1 MDENTNKALFTLMQ
15 KVVDKLETISKDVN
29 RKDQTKLEDII
40 KDTNIQTDKLVL
52 QLVEALSKLL
62 KNSLDTKNEI
72 VEYVEKSIETPNVNN
87 YTEYSLFGSKSHFK
101 PWIIGVFF
109 FGLVTVWCSIKYLPS
124 YFTEK
129 SLLSK
134 ERAEYQIFY
143 NYVYLKQIRKDEPII
158 ANDILKRIKQKDTLF
173 MKEYHTLLKTH
184 QREIKKQ
191 ELKEQLNALD
201 NNDS

>member
-15 KVVDKLETISKDVN
+15 KVVDKLETISKDVSS
-29 RKDQTKLEDII
+29 KDQTELETII
-40 KDTNIQTDKLVL
+40 KKTNVQITKLVPEVIKL
-52 QLVEALSKLL
+52 QSKLL
-62 KNSLDTKNEI
+62 QNSLDTKDEI
-72 VEYVEKSIETPNVNN
+72 VDFIKENTDTPVINN
-87 YTEYSLFGSKSHFK
+87 HTEYNLIGSKSHFRS
-101 PWIIGVFF
+101 WVIGVFF
-109 FGLVTVWCSIKYLPS
+109 LGLVTVWCSIKYLPM
-124 YFTEK
+124 YFTEN

-134 ERAEYQIFY
+134 EKEEFELFY
-143 NYVYLKQIRKDEPII
+143 NYVYLKQIKKDEPNV
-158 ANDILKRIKQKDTLF
+158 ANDILKKIKQKDTLF